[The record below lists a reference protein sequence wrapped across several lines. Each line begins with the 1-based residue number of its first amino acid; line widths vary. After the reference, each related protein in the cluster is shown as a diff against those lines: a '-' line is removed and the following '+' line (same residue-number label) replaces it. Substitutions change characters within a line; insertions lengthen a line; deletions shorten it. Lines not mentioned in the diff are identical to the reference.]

1 MAIGE
6 RIKFIRN
13 IRGMTQKW
21 LGMAIGF
28 DEKTA
33 DIRIAQYES
42 GTRTPK
48 EKYVTGLAHALD
60 VQPQALDLPDI
71 DSYIGLAHTL
81 FALEDIY
88 GFYPDSIDGE
98 LCIRLD
104 KTRGTTYSQMF
115 DILNAWQIE
124 YTKLKNDE
132 INKEEY
138 DNWRYRYPEFDTT
151 KHWVKVPSQDLSD
164 YLVDKFKHLAKPDK

>member
-6 RIKFIRN
+6 RIRFIRN
-13 IRGMTQKW
+13 LRGMTQKW

-48 EKYVTGLAHALD
+48 GNYVAGLATELGVRPEALK
-60 VQPQALDLPDI
+60 LPDI
-71 DSYIGLAHTL
+71 DSYVGLAHTL

-115 DILNAWQIE
+115 DILNAWQQE
-124 YTKLKNDE
+124 SVKLKNNE
-132 INKEEY
+132 ITKEEY
-138 DNWRYRYPEFDTT
+138 DNWRYRYPEFDST
-151 KHWVKVPSQDLSD
+151 KHWVKVPPQG
-164 YLVDKFKHLAKPDK
+164 LVDNLLNENT